1 MVAVGTSDLPM
12 KVRSLGAKTK
22 QTMPGRMDIHVGFR
36 HVIAAACL
44 SINARGS
51 VAPCCNP
58 VLRRSPDSAKEVD
71 NDNYCCATTRTRA
84 RTHTHT
90 TTYGAER
97 HRNACGF
104 PMRLKAPKLERLIY
118 QSAMSFYATRLNKSS
133 EPGIRASCLVPT
145 TCLEAVDS
153 LRQMRRN
160 GCASLG
166 HQKFRRLVR
175 SC

>member
-1 MVAVGTSDLPM
+1 MAVGTSDLPM

-84 RTHTHT
+84 RTHTHHYIRCRET
-90 TTYGAER
+90 SKRLWLPYALKGAEAR
-97 HRNACGF
+97 
-104 PMRLKAPKLERLIY
+104 APHLPECHVLLCHTSEQI
-118 QSAMSFYATRLNKSS
+118 FGTWDSS
-133 EPGIRASCLVPT
+133 LLPRAHNLSGSC
-145 TCLEAVDS
+145 
-153 LRQMRRN
+153 
-160 GCASLG
+160 
-166 HQKFRRLVR
+166 
-175 SC
+175 